1 MRWINRV
8 PVLIPLGGRRA
19 QTSRKRLRVGTS
31 APSRGVSW
39 GRSGAILSPCSWEDT
54 QNTLE
59 GLYLYHWS
67 GNTQVELEHLAA
79 EKNLD
84 GCMDDFWHIDLR
96 KLLLTLI
103 SFCFALK
110 FWTQDVSLSLPA
122 CCWGRGCRPE
132 NKNNE
137 LELSKKLHKSQQNCS
152 RWFIVIFLFHI
163 TQLFNP
169 LKGRCVLRRE
179 TQVSFPTVAV

>member
-1 MRWINRV
+1 MEVRSYSESV
-8 PVLIPLGGRRA
+8 QLGGHPKH
-19 QTSRKRLRVGTS
+19 TGGIIFISLIWEH
-31 APSRGVSW
+31 P
-39 GRSGAILSPCSWEDT
+39 SGAGAPGSREEFRC
-54 QNTLE
+54 
-59 GLYLYHWS
+59 
-67 GNTQVELEHLAA
+67 
-79 EKNLD
+79 

-96 KLLLTLI
+96 KLLLTLT

-132 NKNNE
+132 NKNKE
-137 LELSKKLHKSQQNCS
+137 LKLSKKLHKSQQNCS
-152 RWFIVIFLFHI
+152 RWFIVIILFHI

-179 TQVSFPTVAV
+179 TLVSFPTVAV